1 METPKALHRHAIH
14 MVFFATMSDSDTT
27 EREDWVSGRAAMAR
41 LGRSE
46 RTFRRYIQQKRIR
59 TRPGKGGLVYNLK
72 DIETLLAEMPDEER
86 PGPPMEI
93 IPAGQ
98 LLDHITQLQE
108 QIQNAA
114 AREGYLRA
122 QLEQRPLLE
131 DTQRVQ
137 ADLERERAT
146 RIVLEQERDRLL
158 ATQRRSNIFQIVA
171 IFIIAALIV
180 TLIALVFLLRP

>member
-1 METPKALHRHAIH
+1 
-14 MVFFATMSDSDTT
+14 MSDSDTT

-46 RTFRRYIQQKRIR
+46 RTFRRYVQQKRIR
-59 TRPGKGGLVYNLK
+59 TRPGKNGLVYNLQ
-72 DIETLLAEMPDEER
+72 DIETLIAEMPDEER

-98 LLDHITQLQE
+98 LLDQLNRLQE
-108 QIQNAA
+108 QIQSAA

-122 QLEQRPLLE
+122 QLDQRPLLE

-146 RIVLEQERDRLL
+146 RTILEQERDRLL
-158 ATQRRSNIFQIVA
+158 ASQRRSGIFQIVA
-171 IFIIAALIV
+171 ILIIAALVIA
-180 TLIALVFLLRP
+180 LIALVFLLSPR